1 MKDRTDDTVA
11 RRICP
16 GIFAASLVDLRCPKG
31 QQTLRQLSITIARM
45 HRRSCLID
53 GEEWI
58 VYDVR
63 PLGRMRREPALA
75 AGWLCFEGGLGRRR
89 FFSIPEGWERLPEP
103 QLVGLWHAA
112 TPAKHFTRRGHTSA
126 QWFKTD

>member
-1 MKDRTDDTVA
+1 
-11 RRICP
+11 
-16 GIFAASLVDLRCPKG
+16 
-31 QQTLRQLSITIARM
+31 M

-63 PLGRMRREPALA
+63 PLGPIRREPALA
-75 AGWLCFEGGLGRRR
+75 AGWLCFEGGLNRRR
-89 FFSIPEGWERLPEP
+89 FFSIPEGWERLPDV

-112 TPAKHFTRRGHTSA
+112 TPAKQFVRRGHTTAES
-126 QWFKTD
+126 FGTDQSFTEVRHAAPPNPRRR